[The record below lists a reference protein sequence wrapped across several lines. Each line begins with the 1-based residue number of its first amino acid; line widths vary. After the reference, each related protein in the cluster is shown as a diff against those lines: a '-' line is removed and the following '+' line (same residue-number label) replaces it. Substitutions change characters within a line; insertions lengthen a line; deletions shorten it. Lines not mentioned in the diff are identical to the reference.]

1 MNSFWIAAPLLLL
14 PLLAPS
20 VATAQEEPFELERT
34 LTPVS
39 GIDTRVH
46 AKLSQLGIE
55 PAFLSSDAVFLRRVY
70 LDVIGT
76 LPTLE
81 ETQAF
86 LDDEHSKKREALID
100 ELLERDE
107 FADYWAMR
115 WGDVLRVKAEF
126 PINLWPNAVQAYHRW
141 IRTSI
146 KENVPYDQF
155 VRELLTASGSNFRVP
170 QVNFYRALQGNSPEA
185 FAGAVALAFMGT
197 RLDGWPEEKRA
208 EMSRFFA
215 RIGFKGTGEWKE
227 EIIYFDLDK
236 RADAGEGKNRQK
248 KRQKKSKKGFTAEVL
263 PDGTKVELPDT
274 TDPRTV
280 FAGWLITEDN
290 PWFARNI
297 VNRTWFWLQGRGIV
311 HEPDDL
317 RADNP
322 ATNPALLAY
331 LEQELVDSGWDLK
344 HLYRKILNSET
355 YQLSSIPRSEHPDA
369 EAHFAY
375 YPVRRLDAEVLVD
388 AICQITGTTE
398 EYSSPIPEPFTFI
411 PEGQRSIALCDGSIT
426 SAFLELFGRPPR
438 DTGLESERN
447 NKSTANQRLHF
458 LNSSHIRKKILESG
472 KLRNLLKKAKTRKR
486 AVATAYLT
494 ILSRYPT
501 RMEFKAIERYLESGV
516 VRDQEGA
523 EDIIWALLNS
533 AEFLYRH

>member
-1 MNSFWIAAPLLLL
+1 MNSSRITTPLLLL

-20 VATAQEEPFELERT
+20 VATAQENPFEIERT
-34 LTPVS
+34 LIPVS

-46 AKLSQLGIE
+46 AKLNQLGIE
-55 PAFLSSDAVFLRRVY
+55 PAWICSDAVFLRRVY

-76 LPTLE
+76 LPTIE
-81 ETQAF
+81 EAQAF

-115 WGDVLRVKAEF
+115 WGDILRIKAEF

-146 KENVPYDQF
+146 KENVPYDEF
-155 VRELLTASGSNFRVP
+155 VREMITASGSNFRVP
-170 QVNFYRALQGNSPEA
+170 QVNFYRALQGDTPEA
-185 FAGAVALAFMGT
+185 LAGAVALTFMGT

-208 EMSRFFA
+208 QMARFFA
-215 RIGFKGTGEWKE
+215 RIGFKSTGEWKE
-227 EIIYFDLDK
+227 EIVYFDLDK
-236 RADAGEGKNRQK
+236 KADEAKGKGKK
-248 KRQKKSKKGFTAEVL
+248 KRKRSKKGFTTEVF
-263 PDGTKVELPDT
+263 PDGTEIEVPET
-274 TDPRTV
+274 TDPRQA
-280 FAGWLITEDN
+280 FADWLITENN
-290 PWFARNI
+290 PWFARAI
-297 VNRTWFWLQGRGIV
+297 VNRTWYWLQGRGIV

-322 ATNPALLAY
+322 ASNPALLAY

-344 HLYRKILNSET
+344 HLFRKILNSET

-411 PEGQRSIALCDGSIT
+411 PEDQRSIALSDGSIT

-447 NKSTANQRLHF
+447 NKSTATQRLHF
-458 LNSSHIRKKILESG
+458 LNSSHIRKKILDSG
-472 KLRNLLKKAKTRKR
+472 KLRNLLKRAKTRKR

-501 RMEFKAIERYLESGV
+501 RMEFKAIERYLESGAV
-516 VRDQEGA
+516 QGQEGA
-523 EDIIWALLNS
+523 EDIIWALFNS